1 MNIDDNEIQ
10 KEAMRAFHAGDR
22 ELGFKLQ
29 DDFVAAFHSHY
40 DGKDHCS
47 CAKPCKFHGKCVE
60 CVAIHRAHR
69 EHLPNC
75 FQSMVNEKLKAVS
88 GLTEHSIVTAIT
100 GE

>member
-1 MNIDDNEIQ
+1 MDIDGNEIQ

-22 ELGFKLQ
+22 ERGFKLQ
-29 DDFVAAFHSHY
+29 DDFVAALRSHCE
-40 DGKDHCS
+40 DGDHCS
-47 CAKPCKFHGKCVE
+47 CPKPCTFHGKCME

-75 FQSMVNEKLKAVS
+75 FQGMVNERLKAVS
-88 GLTEHSIVTAIT
+88 ELTEHSVVAAIG